1 LQQLPINLILLHIKL
16 AHIRLKNQNS
26 YPQFKAIP
34 DKTNQLA
41 QKRKKE
47 KKKIYIYIYIS
58 YPACDDDPRDNR
70 NERHIGKPSLPLQG
84 HKVRKDS
91 SEKRRRS
98 PNSLVERDGQEAER
112 DVAEDDRHTENETE
126 CRDLEELDSR
136 PNGLHGNHLQPG
148 DGHVAEERAS
158 GHVAHGEEDRVLESV
173 VAEQVL
179 VEQEH
184 PNVGGVPG
192 GDEADRE
199 KPA

>member
-1 LQQLPINLILLHIKL
+1 MQQLQINLIQLHIKL

-26 YPQFKAIP
+26 YHNSKQFQIKSI
-34 DKTNQLA
+34 NQLA
-41 QKRKKE
+41 VGTKKERKKE
-47 KKKIYIYIYIS
+47 KIS
-58 YPACDDDPRDNR
+58 HPACDDDPRDNR

-112 DVAEDDRHTENETE
+112 DVAEDDRHTKNETE
-126 CRDLEELDSR
+126 SRDLEELDSR
-136 PNGLHGNHLQPG
+136 PNGLHGNHLHPR

-158 GHVAHGEEDRVLESV
+158 GHMAHGEEDRVLEPV

>member
-1 LQQLPINLILLHIKL
+1 MQQLPINLIQLHIKL

-26 YPQFKAIP
+26 YPQFKSINWH
-34 DKTNQLA
+34 KTER
-41 QKRKKE
+41 RKK
-47 KKKIYIYIYIS
+47 KKIS

-98 PNSLVERDGQEAER
+98 PNSLVEGDGQEAER
-112 DVAEDDRHTENETE
+112 DVAEHDRHTENETE

-136 PNGLHGNHLQPG
+136 PNGLHGNHLHPR
-148 DGHVAEERAS
+148 DGHVAEQRAS
-158 GHVAHGEEDRVLESV
+158 GHVAHGEEDRVLEPV

-192 GDEADRE
+192 GHEADRE

>member
-1 LQQLPINLILLHIKL
+1 METW
-16 AHIRLKNQNS
+16 
-26 YPQFKAIP
+26 F
-34 DKTNQLA
+34 T
-41 QKRKKE
+41 
-47 KKKIYIYIYIS
+47 
-58 YPACDDDPRDNR
+58 PACDDDPRDNR

-112 DVAEDDRHTENETE
+112 DVAEHDRHTENETE

-136 PNGLHGNHLQPG
+136 PNGLHGNHLHPR
-148 DGHVAEERAS
+148 DGHVAEQRAS
-158 GHVAHGEEDRVLESV
+158 GHVAHGEEDRVLEPV